1 MQIDLNNNDD
11 NDYSNNN
18 DTKNNDNNNEDLF
31 HLLVSVTWH
40 IMLLIKALKVQNW
53 HYIHPNPCSAHLNC
67 PSVEPQCYTV
77 NKLGI
82 HNKETIWAPEEIVVM
97 DALDYNHAWSH
108 AWP

>member
-40 IMLLIKALKVQNW
+40 IMLLIKALKVKNW
-53 HYIHPNPCSAHLNC
+53 HYIHPNPSSAHLNC
-67 PSVEPQCYTV
+67 PSVELQCYTV

-97 DALDYNHAWSH
+97 DALDYNHAWSL

>member
-40 IMLLIKALKVQNW
+40 IMLLIKALKVKN
-53 HYIHPNPCSAHLNC
+53 
-67 PSVEPQCYTV
+67 
-77 NKLGI
+77 
-82 HNKETIWAPEEIVVM
+82 
-97 DALDYNHAWSH
+97 
-108 AWP
+108 